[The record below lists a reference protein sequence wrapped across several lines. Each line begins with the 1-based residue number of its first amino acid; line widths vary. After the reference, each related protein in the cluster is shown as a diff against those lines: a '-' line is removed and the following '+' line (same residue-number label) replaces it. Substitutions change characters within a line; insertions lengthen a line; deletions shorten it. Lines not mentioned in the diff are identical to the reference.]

1 MNPKIKILIFDMD
14 GVILDSE
21 PLHACAREQMY
32 KKYGVPLDQKR
43 PAPEGKS
50 TRDYWAL
57 LGEMFGLSL
66 DADALE
72 KEQFDLVARQVEE
85 KQVPPSAG
93 LTDVLQ
99 WARGQGLR
107 IGLASSSSRSLVAR
121 VLKLLE
127 LEDYFDIVVC
137 GDEIAQKKPAPDIY
151 RKVLHM
157 AGCKPDEAL
166 AVEDSDTGI
175 RAAKSAGIYCIGYRN
190 VTTKHQTLA
199 EADLVIDGI
208 RQIRD
213 IEWDGSV
220 KKSSNWK

>member
-1 MNPKIKILIFDMD
+1 MEPKILIFDMD

-21 PLHACAREQMY
+21 PLHAYARERMY
-32 KKYGVPLDQKR
+32 QKYGVPLDQKR
-43 PAPEGKS
+43 PAAEGKS

-66 DADALE
+66 DAGALE

-85 KQVPPSAG
+85 NRTPPSAG
-93 LTDVLQ
+93 LIDVLQ
-99 WARGQGLR
+99 WARGKGMR
-107 IGLASSSSRSLVAR
+107 VGLASSSSRSLVAR
-121 VLKLLE
+121 VLELLE
-127 LEDYFDIVVC
+127 IEDYFDIVVC

-151 RKVLHM
+151 RKVLRM
-157 AGCKPDEAL
+157 ADCKPEEAI

-190 VTTKHQTLA
+190 VTTLHQTLA

-208 RQIRD
+208 GQIRD
-213 IEWDGSV
+213 FEWDGL
-220 KKSSNWK
+220 